1 LYCILVSLTFSL
13 VCGLLCWFLSEPLMR
28 LFTQDPGVLAQ
39 GCPLMRI
46 IAVGLPSV
54 AFALCFAG
62 GLRGAGSTRT
72 VMVITG
78 VGSWVVR
85 VPLAFLC
92 VTVLPWGLAGVQVA
106 MFLDYF
112 LRAILFGL
120 RFRTGAWNRQTAV
133 IPKT

>member
-1 LYCILVSLTFSL
+1 
-13 VCGLLCWFLSEPLMR
+13 MR
-28 LFTQDPGVLAQ
+28 LFTQDLDVLAKEYA
-39 GCPLMRI
+39 LMRI
-46 IAVGLPSV
+46 IALGLPSV

-62 GLRGAGSTRT
+62 GLRGAGSTRS

-78 VGSWVVR
+78 LGSWLVR

-106 MFLDYF
+106 MFLDYL

-120 RFRTGAWNRQTAV
+120 RFRASAWDRQTSV
-133 IPKT
+133 IPKA